1 MKSIIH
7 DWDDEQSRAILINC
21 RKAVPSDG
29 VLLLVELSLGG
40 ETFRRSENFSTS
52 PCSP

>member
-1 MKSIIH
+1 MTGT
-7 DWDDEQSRAILINC
+7 DEQSRAILTNC

-29 VLLLVELSLGG
+29 VLLLVELSLG
-40 ETFRRSENFSTS
+40 EPNVPTFGKFLES